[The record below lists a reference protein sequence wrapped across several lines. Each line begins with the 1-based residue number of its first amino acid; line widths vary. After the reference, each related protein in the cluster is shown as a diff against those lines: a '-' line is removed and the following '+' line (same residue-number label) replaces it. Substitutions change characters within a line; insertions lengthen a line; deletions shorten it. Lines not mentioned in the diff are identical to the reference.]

1 LCWFPDEESVNRSN
15 MATSFEDVDVQG
27 NLTCNVATVRGKLI
41 VAGVPAG
48 FGVTVQDEGTAL
60 TGNPHAAVN
69 FVGAG
74 VAVTDVAGVATV
86 SVPLAA
92 LLVWGADDITPE
104 ADTRF
109 LAPGSI
115 ATAGTTDTRRIPIV
129 FQGASSLR
137 CLYVRHNLAAGN
149 GATVVYTVLVNGA
162 PTALNVALATGAVGQ
177 VFDNGHDVAVAAG
190 DVVSIQAVKSGA
202 IGSGALGV
210 YAVVEVA

>member
-1 LCWFPDEESVNRSN
+1 

-48 FGVTVQDEGTAL
+48 FGVNVQDEGTAL

-86 SVPLAA
+86 SIPLAA
-92 LLVWGADDITPE
+92 LLVWGADDITPD

-115 ATAGTTDTRRIPIV
+115 ATAGTTDTRRIPIA

-162 PTALNVALATGAVGQ
+162 PTALKVELATGAVGQ
-177 VFDNGHDVAVAAG
+177 VFDNSDGHAVAVAAG